1 MKTQDEVINDYLER
15 HTPFGPAIRSELSG
29 IWNNGY
35 YHGYETA
42 ERKAKDKYEVDT
54 NMQYNLG
61 YQHGY
66 DSGKDVAYKEL
77 SGWTVEEG
85 KAKLGEAYQNGYDK
99 GYATGLEEAQDQI
112 YQNGYDK
119 GADDARYVLWWAIKK
134 LYLDTSEGG
143 LTIADMAKIFG
154 EFDLVSDVLRKFTPE
169 EFIEKIKAYEESKK
183 SAPTNRDKFEEVFP
197 YSPND
202 ISRVFSFGDN
212 GIFIPDSWMDKP
224 YKEPEE

>member
-35 YHGYETA
+35 YHGYEIA

-66 DSGKDVAYKEL
+66 DNGKDVAYKEL
-77 SGWTVEEG
+77 SGWTAEEG
-85 KAKLGEAYQNGYDK
+85 KAKFDEVYQ
-99 GYATGLEEAQDQI
+99 E
-112 YQNGYDK
+112 GYDK
-119 GADDARYVLWWAIKK
+119 GADDARSELWWAIKK

-143 LTIADMAKIFG
+143 LTIADIAKIFG

-169 EFIEKIKAYEESKK
+169 EFIEKIKAYAESKK
-183 SAPTNRDKFEEVFP
+183 SAPTNRDKFKEVFP

-202 ISRVFSFGDN
+202 ISRVFSLGDN

>member
-15 HTPFGPAIRSELSG
+15 HTPFGPAIRSELMD

-66 DSGKDVAYKEL
+66 DNGKDVAYKEL
-77 SGWTVEEG
+77 SGWTAEEG
-85 KAKLGEAYQNGYDK
+85 KAKFDEAYK
-99 GYATGLEEAQDQI
+99 
-112 YQNGYDK
+112 NGYDK
-119 GADDARYVLWWAIKK
+119 GADDGRSELWWAIKK

-183 SAPTNRDKFEEVFP
+183 SAPTNRDKFEEVFGVTIECDTNLDRDRRAFTIQSKDEGWRKKQSEWLDLP
-197 YSPND
+197 YE
-202 ISRVFSFGDN
+202 
-212 GIFIPDSWMDKP
+212 
-224 YKEPEE
+224 EPADGN